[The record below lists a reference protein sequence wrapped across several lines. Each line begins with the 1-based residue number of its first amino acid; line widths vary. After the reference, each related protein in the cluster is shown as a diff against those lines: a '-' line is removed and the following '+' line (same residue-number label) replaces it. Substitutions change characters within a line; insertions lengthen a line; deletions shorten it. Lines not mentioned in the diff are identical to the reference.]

1 MRARW
6 ESVRAALVSTIT
18 TLDSERDFRSVRETE
33 MALRRFESPSALVAY
48 LTGRGGDLDEKDRI
62 YGVLVGSVHAH
73 AGWSELAAAIAW
85 LGLFPALDAVYRRR
99 LRFFG
104 RNPDEL
110 VSALCEHF
118 AAAIGSA
125 DLTRIQR
132 LAATLVMNAERRLVD
147 DLKKRWKVEARRADL
162 PDDDRLARQR
172 EVTPEF
178 LGACSEPQET
188 AELRTRLILI
198 VGPRDVD
205 LVLAVSQGE
214 SQRAAAE
221 RLGLTHDV
229 ARKRYQRALDRIRD
243 SEAVVVPFRPQN
255 LRL

>member
-1 MRARW
+1 MRGRW
-6 ESVRAALVSTIT
+6 EIVRAALVSTIT
-18 TLDSERDFRSVRETE
+18 TLDAERDFRRSRESET
-33 MALRRFESPSALVAY
+33 ALRRFESPSGLVFYLTSPGGDLGEKDRVYSALVAVVQS
-48 LTGRGGDLDEKDRI
+48 RVDRAE
-62 YGVLVGSVHAH
+62 VAT
-73 AGWSELAAAIAW
+73 AILW
-85 LGLFPALDAVYRRR
+85 LGLWPALDAIYRRK
-99 LRFFG
+99 LRFFN
-104 RNPDEL
+104 RSPDEL

-125 DLTRIQR
+125 DLARIRR
-132 LAATLVMNAERRLVD
+132 LAATLTMNTERRLVD
-147 DLKKRWKVEARRADL
+147 DLKRRWKAEARHADL

-188 AELRTRLILI
+188 AELRARLILI

>member
-172 EVTPEF
+172 EVAPALLE
-178 LGACSEPQET
+178 GRPGIQEI
-188 AELRTRLILI
+188 AALRARLLPI
-198 VGPRDVD
+198 VGTDVD

-214 SQRAAAE
+214 SQRAAGE
-221 RLGLTHDV
+221 RLGLTHEV

-255 LRL
+255 QRL